1 MTRRVNPAR
10 KRAPAAATLGPGV
23 HPAKVEL
30 AAGGTF
36 RVRTLAGVRVE
47 AAAADGVEPGLAEEC
62 LREGRTVLVAD
73 SATGPLILGALQT
86 RRSPLTV
93 EEGVVR
99 LDAEHLRL
107 SADKTITI
115 EAGPVRMRVD
125 PSGVLRLEGERL
137 VVDMGALVRFLSA
150 RVELP

>member
-1 MTRRVNPAR
+1 MSRRVTPLR
-10 KRAPAAATLGPGV
+10 KRTPASATLGPGV
-23 HPAKVEL
+23 HPALVEM
-30 AAGGTF
+30 AGGAGY

-47 AAAADGVEPGLAEEC
+47 ATAAPGVEPGLCQEC
-62 LREGRTVLVAD
+62 MREGRTVLVAD
-73 SATGPLILGALQT
+73 GASGPVVLGALQT
-86 RRSPLTV
+86 QRSPLTV

-99 LDAEHLRL
+99 LEGEHLRL
-107 SADKTITI
+107 AAAKTLVI